1 MSIKTKMTA
10 IADKLRAMLGTTDS
24 LTLDGMAASLDTQAA
39 QVAASFSAVAEK
51 GGTVPVS
58 QLASTLPDAI
68 RTIPSGV
75 EVQTASGSFTTTTK
89 GVGTINCGFQPDLIV
104 LYVSTTTVDGV
115 RYENN
120 LSLAIAERKQTS
132 GHTLNNLSWYDDAN
146 LMEVELT
153 SLSGS
158 GATLLLAGYDASWNY
173 GYASRRT
180 FSWKAVKYTA

>member
-24 LTLDGMAASLDTQAA
+24 LSLDGMAASLDTQAA

-75 EVQTASGSFTTTTK
+75 QVQTASGSFTTTSK
-89 GVGTINCGFQPDLIV
+89 GVGTINCDFQPDLIV
-104 LYVSTTTVDGV
+104 IYITTMTSDGTN
-115 RYENN
+115 YENN

-132 GHTLNNLSWYDDAN
+132 YTLNNLVWYDSDN

-173 GYASRRT
+173 GYASRKT